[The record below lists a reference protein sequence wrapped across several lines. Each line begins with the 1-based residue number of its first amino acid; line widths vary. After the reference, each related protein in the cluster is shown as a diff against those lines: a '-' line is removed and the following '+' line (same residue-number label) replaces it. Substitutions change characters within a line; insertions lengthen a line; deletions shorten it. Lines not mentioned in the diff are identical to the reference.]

1 MKDRM
6 MTENDT
12 NDIAFVSGKSNTDVA
27 LSAENNTDELMNDEW
42 MLPSIA
48 FLRHFHCYIESGL
61 KVS

>member
-27 LSAENNTDELMNDEW
+27 LRAENNTDELMNDEW
-42 MLPSIA
+42 MYQA
-48 FLRHFHCYIESGL
+48 
-61 KVS
+61 